1 MKGII
6 DRFEGE
12 FAVIEVDGNTQDVS
26 RSLIADGVQQG
37 DVVELV
43 NGIWNKNTVA
53 TEKRSKEIK
62 KLMDSVWED

>member
-12 FAVIEVDGNTQDVS
+12 FAVIEVDGNIQDVS
-26 RSLIADGVQQG
+26 MSLIADGVQQG

-62 KLMDSVWED
+62 KLIDSVWKD

>member
-62 KLMDSVWED
+62 KLIDSVWED